1 MPVTPDEGSF
11 FAPKWFVI
19 GFALVA
25 LALIIQY
32 DLRLGLAA
40 GAVLGVVAA
49 PWLYLTLRFSLVGA
63 DRPTE
68 RRAMLDRFRQQ
79 FSNRRKAAADKDN
92 DKDRD
97 RGSGA

>member
-1 MPVTPDEGSF
+1 MIAQQRFDH
-11 FAPKWFVI
+11 VI
-19 GFALVA
+19 IIEANKRHEIARLVWDTSA
-25 LALIIQY
+25 KGN

-79 FSNRRKAAADKDN
+79 FSNRRKAAADKG
-92 DKDRD
+92 K
-97 RGSGA
+97 GSGA